1 MLSSKQINVDV
12 DPLFEWYES
21 GMEELLDTYAP
32 ATIKT
37 RPVNNRMP
45 WFNDSIH
52 TARRERRRAERKWRK
67 SRSDQDR
74 ELYMKEK
81 RYMSVNSL

>member
-1 MLSSKQINVDV
+1 
-12 DPLFEWYES
+12 
-21 GMEELLDTYAP
+21 
-32 ATIKT
+32 
-37 RPVNNRMP
+37 MP

-52 TARRERRRAERKWRK
+52 TARRERRRAVRKWRK

-81 RYMSVNSL
+81 RYVFELTETAKESYFKDKCFINSTAIAEMRLLKRSN